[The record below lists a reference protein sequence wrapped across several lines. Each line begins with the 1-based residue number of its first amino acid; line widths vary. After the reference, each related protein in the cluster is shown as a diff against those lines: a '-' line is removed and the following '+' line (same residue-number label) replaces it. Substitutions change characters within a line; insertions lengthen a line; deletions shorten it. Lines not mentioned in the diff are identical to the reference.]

1 MNKFF
6 SRGQLD
12 WLGGATM
19 SKILSPEQL
28 ARILESLGYTQR
40 TVDAADA
47 IEASHESLRQA
58 ERRGWSAAER
68 HSLMWQTAVRQGE
81 MLTTE
86 NRCLRERVEELEAQ
100 LRLWRSQTITF
111 GGMPTDG
118 EARAALEADDE

>member
-1 MNKFF
+1 
-6 SRGQLD
+6 
-12 WLGGATM
+12 M
-19 SKILSPEQL
+19 SEILSRAQTEQMNI
-28 ARILESLGYTQR
+28 AFAKGWRGPYGTPCGME
-40 TVDAADA
+40 ADMSRLLD
-47 IEASHESLRQA
+47 SHESLRQA